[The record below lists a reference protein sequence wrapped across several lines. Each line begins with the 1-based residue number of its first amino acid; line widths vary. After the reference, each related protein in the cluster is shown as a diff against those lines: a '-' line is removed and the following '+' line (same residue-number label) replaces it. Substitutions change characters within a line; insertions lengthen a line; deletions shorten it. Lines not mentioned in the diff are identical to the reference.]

1 MRIEIQDLHKSF
13 GKLVVFAGLNLTIE
27 TGEVAVIMG
36 RSGAGKSVLLK
47 HLTGLVKPDK
57 GRILID
63 GKDIV
68 HLSEKDLYRV
78 RMRFGMIFQNGGLLL
93 SLNVRDNVALPL
105 IEMRG
110 NDEPK
115 MYARIKEVLE
125 RVGLAGRE
133 DQPVT
138 TLSGG
143 QRKRVAIAR
152 ALLQDADC
160 FLFDEPTAGL
170 DPPMSENVDEIIAQ
184 VNEETGATAIVVTHD
199 LTTAFTIGKK
209 LYLLH
214 EGKIAEAGTPDEFRK
229 STHPVVKEFIGREM
243 KLMGRAG

>member
-1 MRIEIQDLHKSF
+1 MKIEIQDLYKSF
-13 GKLVVFAGLNLTIE
+13 GSLVVFAGLNLTIE
-27 TGEVAVIMG
+27 DGEVAVIMG

-57 GRILID
+57 GKILID

-68 HLSEKDLYRV
+68 NLTEAELYRV

-110 NDEPK
+110 NDEKK
-115 MYARIKEVLE
+115 MYERIKEVLE
-125 RVGLAGRE
+125 RVDLGGRE

-184 VNEETGATAIVVTHD
+184 VNKETGATAVVVTHD
-199 LTTAFTIGKK
+199 LTSAFTIGKK
-209 LYLLH
+209 LYLLN
-214 EGKIAEAGTPDEFRK
+214 EGKIAASGTPAEFRK
-229 STHPVVKEFIGREM
+229 SDHPIVKEFIGREA
-243 KLMGRAG
+243 KLLGALG

>member
-1 MRIEIQDLHKSF
+1 MRLEIQDLHKSF
-13 GKLVVFAGLNLTIE
+13 GSLMVFDGLNLTIE
-27 TGEVAVIMG
+27 PGEVAMIMG

-47 HLTGLVKPDK
+47 HLTGLIRPDR

-93 SLNVRDNVALPL
+93 SLNVRENVALPL
-105 IEMRG
+105 VEVRG
-110 NDEPK
+110 TD
-115 MYARIKEVLE
+115 MARMNSRISEVLE

-133 DQPVT
+133 EQPVT

-184 VNEETGATAIVVTHD
+184 VNRETGATALVVTHD
-199 LTTAFTIGKK
+199 LATAFGIGQR

-214 EGKIAEAGTPDEFRK
+214 EGRIAASGTPEDFRR
-229 STHPVVKEFIGREM
+229 SEHSIVREFISREA
-243 KLMGRAG
+243 KAHL